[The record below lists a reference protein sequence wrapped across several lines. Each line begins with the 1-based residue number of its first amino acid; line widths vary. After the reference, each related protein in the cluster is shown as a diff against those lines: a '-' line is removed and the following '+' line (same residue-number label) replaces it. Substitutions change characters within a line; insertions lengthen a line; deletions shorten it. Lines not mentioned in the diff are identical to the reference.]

1 MAIRSGSRIG
11 GRVASQATA
20 DADDDAMNGIDVYAL
35 WRTRAERVIASFAS
49 AAPRHSNPDANAALR
64 LGRCGVTARVE
75 AAFKSSG
82 TACGALDSHRSFNR
96 QTQFSVR
103 RIPGE
108 AVSRLE
114 AWLPDDCNPPP
125 TPKES

>member
-11 GRVASQATA
+11 ERVASQATA

-49 AAPRHSNPDANAALR
+49 AAPRHPGPDANAALR

-82 TACGALDSHRSFNR
+82 TACGALDLTPLV
-96 QTQFSVR
+96 Q
-103 RIPGE
+103 
-108 AVSRLE
+108 
-114 AWLPDDCNPPP
+114 PPNTVLSP
-125 TPKES
+125 THSGRGSLTIGGVAA